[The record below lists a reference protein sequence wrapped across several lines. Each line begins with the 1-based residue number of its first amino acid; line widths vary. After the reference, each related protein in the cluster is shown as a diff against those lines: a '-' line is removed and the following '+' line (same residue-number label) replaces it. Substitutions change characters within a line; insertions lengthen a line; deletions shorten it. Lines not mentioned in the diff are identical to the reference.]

1 MPSIDVKVGPN
12 MRKIIYILLLII
24 LAKPTL
30 AQSENGRVYIL
41 GNLEPELKAIF
52 KDSITSE
59 LYSYAQN
66 ISLQSQSQIYVF
78 PYLNLNKDSWEVVTL
93 HVEGKDHYAQLSDI
107 DFQDQPLISLDQIRE
122 VVGLDGSLKFI
133 SWNTY
138 SELPPEKIFLASKAI
153 AQEYLF
159 IHF

>member
-1 MPSIDVKVGPN
+1 MLSIDAKVGLN
-12 MRKIIYILLLII
+12 MRKIICILLLII

-41 GNLEPELKAIF
+41 GNLEPELKEIF

-93 HVEGKDHYAQLSDI
+93 HVE
-107 DFQDQPLISLDQIRE
+107 
-122 VVGLDGSLKFI
+122 
-133 SWNTY
+133 
-138 SELPPEKIFLASKAI
+138 
-153 AQEYLF
+153 
-159 IHF
+159 